1 MKDEKPFDTVRFQRE
16 ARARISREL
25 DGKTVEEEM
34 RWLDE
39 QRAKL
44 GLPAATFPRG
54 GTHER
59 A

>member
-1 MKDEKPFDTVRFQRE
+1 MKDEKPFDSVRFQRE

-25 DGKTVEEEM
+25 EGKTAEEEM

-39 QRAKL
+39 HRAQL
-44 GLPAATFPRG
+44 RLPAAPRG
-54 GTHER
+54 GNHES

>member
-1 MKDEKPFDTVRFQRE
+1 MKDEKPFDSVRFQRE

-25 DGKTVEEEM
+25 EGKTAEEEM

-39 QRAKL
+39 QRAQL
-44 GLPAATFPRG
+44 RLPAAPPRG
-54 GTHER
+54 GNHES